1 MSDLKATIARNLTE
15 LRTQAHL
22 TQLQLAEMLNYSDK
36 AVSKWERGEAIP
48 DLRVL
53 IRLTEIY
60 GVTLDEI
67 VKEEAPV
74 PRVQPKKHINVTRAF
89 IVAMSAVLVWFIA
102 SWIFMIFFFIAPT
115 AHDAYFVFVVAPLPT
130 AIVLT
135 VFSGIW
141 GTRLTSAISSSF
153 IVMSCALI
161 IHMFVWRFAP
171 EFKQIFIIWVVA
183 AIFEILII
191 LWFSYRRIL
200 KLGWVVKITDKT
212 KKNKNKSE

>member
-1 MSDLKATIARNLTE
+1 MNDLKGTIAKNLIG
-15 LRTQAHL
+15 LRTQSHL

-53 IRLTEIY
+53 IKLTEIY

-67 VKEEAPV
+67 VKEESPA
-74 PRVQPKKHINVTRAF
+74 PRVQPKKRISGARAF

-102 SWIFMIFFFIAPT
+102 SWIFMIFFFISPT
-115 AHDAYFVFVVAPLPT
+115 ERDAYFVFVVAPLPT

-135 VFSGIW
+135 VFSAIW
-141 GTRLTSAISSSF
+141 GSRLTTALSCSF
-153 IVMSCALI
+153 IVMSCAFI

-171 EFKQIFIIWVVA
+171 EFKQIFIIWVIA
-183 AIFEILII
+183 AIFEILIV
-191 LWFSYRRIL
+191 LWFFYRRLL
-200 KLGWVVKITDKT
+200 KIGWIVKIKDKT
-212 KKNKNKSE
+212 KKDEK